1 MPRVRFDLE
10 ARRPYLVQA
19 FTGAEYDRR
28 VAALC
33 AGMAREG
40 LDALVVYASA
50 ASPSAVAYLT
60 NYAPAFGNAFVVV
73 RRDGQMAVATD
84 AVLHA
89 EPMHSMIWTCR
100 VADVR
105 VALGPVYGGAVD
117 EVAALAADA
126 AGAGSRVGLAGTAQL
141 PQPLYATLASRLPG
155 LRPADALL
163 AAVRL
168 WKSDE
173 EIATMRTAGRAAD
186 AAMEAALGALAAG
199 VEETAVA
206 AAAVHRLLALGAREA
221 FATCVV
227 GGAQAGLKHGVPR
240 RRALKPEEMVFV
252 DLGASCDGYMSDLSR
267 CTMVGPA
274 GGPGRDL
281 LKVGLDLYR
290 AGLEA
295 MRPGR
300 TIDDVSKALLEV
312 VRGTAYAPY
321 YCPGGFGHGIGMS
334 VIEVPGLFMGNTTEL
349 RPRMTVAYEPM
360 VVIEGLGT
368 GVVEDTLLI
377 TETGYERLTQ
387 YPVVTWS

>member
-40 LDALVVYASA
+40 LDALVVYANA

>member
-19 FTGAEYDRR
+19 FTDAEYDRR

-40 LDALVVYASA
+40 LDALVVYANA

-141 PQPLYATLASRLPG
+141 PQPLYAALASRLPD

-163 AAVRL
+163 AAARL

-173 EIATMRTAGRAAD
+173 EIATMRTAGRTAD